1 MIKEE
6 KPLNIQISHFV
17 QKPRFSQMGT
27 RRRANK
33 VNRRSQLYNRL
44 KQPIK
49 DPNFTIQDHKA
60 LITKGKETV
69 LKIRAVFGSRKVHL
83 DIIKGF
89 TLAEIVVISGSEKA
103 RSMTSHYGFQVAT
116 VNIECKS
123 FESVHDQT
131 R

>member
-1 MIKEE
+1 MSKSLDLVKWVQGEHQIKH
-6 KPLNIQISHFV
+6 P
-17 QKPRFSQMGT
+17 
-27 RRRANK
+27 NK
-33 VNRRSQLYNRL
+33 VKPRSQLYNRL

-49 DPNFTIQDHKA
+49 HPNFRIQDHKA
-60 LITKGKETV
+60 SNTKGKETV